1 MKLLLICRDAVEN
14 SIVSNL
20 LLAMDAKKMGE
31 DANILFTQEALAALA
46 GEALD
51 WSPLLRNRDTRTK
64 VAKKAAEQELPTYPA
79 PTRGFPAIN
88 TMELIKK
95 AKGAGVSLY
104 ACPLWV
110 NFLELEGKLPVEITE
125 LDSSALWKIV
135 KEAETI
141 IGNF

>member
-14 SIVSNL
+14 SIISNL
-20 LLAMDAKKMGE
+20 LLAMDAKKMGD

-46 GEALD
+46 GESLD

-79 PTRGFPAIN
+79 PTRGFPAVN

-95 AKGAGVSLY
+95 AKAAGVSLC

-110 NFLELEGKLPVEITE
+110 NFLELQGKLPEEITE
-125 LDSSALWKIV
+125 LDSSALWKMI